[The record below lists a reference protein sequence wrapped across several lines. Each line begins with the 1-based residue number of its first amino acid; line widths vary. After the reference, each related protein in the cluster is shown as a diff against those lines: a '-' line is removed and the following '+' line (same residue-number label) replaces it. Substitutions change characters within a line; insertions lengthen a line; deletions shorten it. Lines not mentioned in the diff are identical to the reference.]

1 MRSVCFASIV
11 ILTAM
16 ISFPAG
22 AQNMGKNAEQIR
34 SKWENAHN
42 SRNAKEVA
50 ALYSEDAVLLIPNE
64 AHIKGRSAIE
74 SLINSQIQEFGL
86 SDLQITTDETQE
98 VGDALLQ
105 SGTYTMK
112 AKGPKGTMP
121 VSGDW
126 VTLLKKDADGNWRI
140 SRHIW
145 NEDAPEASPQ

>member
-1 MRSVCFASIV
+1 MMM
-11 ILTAM
+11 TAI

-22 AQNMGKNAEQIR
+22 AQNVGESAEQIR
-34 SKWENAHN
+34 AKWENAHN
-42 SRNAKEVA
+42 SGNAKEVA
-50 ALYSEDAVLLIPNE
+50 ALYSEDAVLLVPNE
-64 AHIKGRSAIE
+64 EQVKGRSAIE
-74 SLINSQIQEFGL
+74 NLINSQIQEFGL
-86 SDLQITTDETQE
+86 SDLRITTDETQE
-98 VGDALLQ
+98 MGDALYQ

-145 NEDAPEASPQ
+145 NEDAPEASQQ